1 MKIDQQISYYAKAL
15 YLAVEDAP
23 GREKEIFEN
32 LKNALGNKK
41 IKYLGIIMEKFFKL
55 YQKEKRA
62 ELILSFDFDEK
73 TKSEIRKGIK
83 SSING
88 IEEIT
93 ETVDSDLIAGFRLKT
108 KDVLIK
114 ASLKDILT
122 GLKNKTYGHN

>member
-1 MKIDQQISYYAKAL
+1 MKIDTQISYYARAI
-15 YLAVEDAP
+15 YLAVEENP
-23 GREKEIFEN
+23 GKEKEIFQN
-32 LKNALGNKK
+32 LKKALGARK
-41 IKYLGIIMEKFFKL
+41 IKYLGAIMKKFFKL
-55 YQKEKRA
+55 YSHEKKA
-62 ELILSFDFDEK
+62 ELILSSNFDEK
-73 TKSEIRKGIK
+73 TKGEIRERIRNTVK
-83 SSING
+83 G